1 MKAKKVDVL
10 IAGAGLSGLSVA
22 QFLRIER
29 PELSVLVLEKGERP
43 GGAILSHSEEGYL
56 AEWGA
61 HGFLD
66 NCEESRTLISAAGLE
81 KEVEK
86 AQLGKFVR
94 YICLNGRLNLIPQS
108 PRKILTSSLVP
119 LSAKL
124 RVLADLWK
132 KPLPGEPTVSAWV
145 AHRFGRALLP
155 FADAVFTGTYAGDI
169 DRLRIDAVMPG
180 ARKLEHEHGS
190 LIRGLL
196 HKRKT
201 MKTSDPGKR
210 PVLPA
215 MTSFQNGMSRL
226 PQALAAGL
234 QLNNEL
240 FYRTEV
246 TRISPVQEGWE
257 VQTTLHSI
265 RCRHL
270 VLALPINRTLNLLDP
285 VSEVAAPP
293 LREVPEVR
301 IATVAMGFTDKAQV
315 PFGFGYLAPESEKR
329 FALGTLFSSHMFPG
343 RAPRGHI
350 LLEALVGGRRHP
362 ERLDLGDEELIK
374 RVYEDISQ
382 LLVLPEKPC
391 FARVL
396 RPPGGIPQLEEG
408 YPALLDWLD
417 KVHSDHSGLHICGFG
432 WHGIGINDMTK
443 EARKVAGRIVQGGD
457 RKDGSTE
464 VKPVYF

>member
-1 MKAKKVDVL
+1 M
-10 IAGAGLSGLSVA
+10 
-22 QFLRIER
+22 
-29 PELSVLVLEKGERP
+29 
-43 GGAILSHSEEGYL
+43 
-56 AEWGA
+56 
-61 HGFLD
+61 
-66 NCEESRTLISAAGLE
+66 
-81 KEVEK
+81 
-86 AQLGKFVR
+86 
-94 YICLNGRLNLIPQS
+94 
-108 PRKILTSSLVP
+108 P

-145 AHRFGRALLP
+145 AHRFGKALLP

-169 DRLRIDAVMPG
+169 DRLKIDAVMPG
-180 ARKLEHEHGS
+180 VRKLEQEHGS
-190 LIRGLL
+190 VIRGLL

-257 VQTTLHSI
+257 VQTTQHSI

-270 VLALPINRTLNLLDP
+270 VLALPVNRTLTLLDP

-301 IATVAMGFTDKAQV
+301 IATVALGFTDKAQV

-362 ERLDLGDEELIK
+362 ERLDLDDEELIK
-374 RVYEDISQ
+374 
-382 LLVLPEKPC
+382 PG
-391 FARVL
+391 L
-396 RPPGGIPQLEEG
+396 RGHPP
-408 YPALLDWLD
+408 
-417 KVHSDHSGLHICGFG
+417 
-432 WHGIGINDMTK
+432 
-443 EARKVAGRIVQGGD
+443 VAGTAGKTMFCQGLASSRAVSRSWRRGI
-457 RKDGSTE
+457 RHYWIGSTRCTATMPACMS
-464 VKPVYF
+464 VDSAGMGSGSTI